1 MLSMARN
8 YFLLLLF
15 LTICGQISAQ
25 WRPDQIDI
33 IRDHWGVP
41 HIHAPTD
48 AQVSYG
54 LAWAHAEDD
63 FETIQFVLLAAKS
76 MLGLHLGKEGALLDY
91 VVHLLRA
98 KDIVEKNLHKV
109 SPKFLK
115 LVKGYLAGI
124 NAYAAKYPKEVF
136 VKKAF
141 PITVQDVFQAYVLQL
156 ATMDGADRVIT
167 NFHSPQSTLL
177 MMVSAFAGRKL
188 IKKAYLEAK
197 KHDYRFL
204 SYGDA
209 MIII

>member
-1 MLSMARN
+1 MARN
-8 YFLLLLF
+8 HFLLF
-15 LTICGQISAQ
+15 LFLTFTSQISAQ
-25 WRPDQIDI
+25 WRPDQIEI

-41 HIHAPTD
+41 HIYAPTD

-124 NAYAAKYPKEVF
+124 NAYAAEYPKEVF
-136 VKKAF
+136 VKKPF
-141 PITVQDVFQAYVLQL
+141 P
-156 ATMDGADRVIT
+156 
-167 NFHSPQSTLL
+167 LL
-177 MMVSAFAGRKL
+177 FKMYFRHMFYNLRPWMGQ
-188 IKKAYLEAK
+188 IE
-197 KHDYRFL
+197 
-204 SYGDA
+204 
-209 MIII
+209 